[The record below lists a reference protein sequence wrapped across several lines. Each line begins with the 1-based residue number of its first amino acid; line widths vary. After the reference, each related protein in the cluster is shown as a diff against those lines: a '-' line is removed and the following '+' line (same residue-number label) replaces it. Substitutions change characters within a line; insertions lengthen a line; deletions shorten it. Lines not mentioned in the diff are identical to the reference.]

1 MTEPR
6 TRSLHDLCADAGI
19 AYGDAPDVVIRD
31 VVTDSRSVRDGSLF
45 IAIPGTQVDGREFID
60 QAIAAGAA
68 AIVTEQSGSASE
80 DVVGAVAGAA
90 ADSLS
95 RDSASNAARSRAQ
108 DAVPI
113 LMVENARIAVAHF
126 AAAWYGHPA
135 KRLRLLGITGTVG
148 KTSVLTIA
156 ETLLHASGAR
166 VASIGSLGLRIDGET
181 VEESSYT
188 VPEPLL
194 LHRWLAHAADAGC
207 ELVVMEVTSHALAQ
221 QRVAGLLFAAGAF
234 TNLVPLE
241 HAEFHGNFRNY
252 VAAKSKFFDH
262 LAPAAPL
269 AFNADDR
276 AVSRLVRERSL
287 RSIGCGAV
295 RTASVRIEDVRVS
308 AEGTEFVLNARRPI
322 PRTNARD
329 HVPFS
334 LPLELSLLGR
344 SNLLNVS
351 LGAALAL
358 SAGANV
364 SAAGQVL
371 PQLEAPRRRMQ
382 LLRTEPFLILDDT
395 VGHPDSVS
403 VVFETAG
410 QLEPRRV
417 HVVWAVRGRRGPRIN
432 RYNAEALAIWSRKV
446 PLESLAITRSTDVA
460 DGLNRVSGE
469 EYDAFLRPLRRA
481 GVQFVECSELRS
493 AIRKVLGRADGGDL
507 VLLLGAQGMNEGAAI
522 AEEWLRAP
530 VHDT

>member
-1 MTEPR
+1 MTEPQP
-6 TRSLHDLCADAGI
+6 RSLHDLCAAAGI
-19 AYGDAPDVVIRD
+19 ACGDAPDVLIRD
-31 VVTDSRSVRDGSLF
+31 VVTDSRSVRPGSLF
-45 IAIPGTQVDGREFID
+45 IAIPGTQVDGRQFID
-60 QAIAAGAA
+60 QAVAAGAS
-68 AIVTEQSGSASE
+68 AIVTEQDALAPDG
-80 DVVGAVAGAA
+80 VVDAVAGAA
-90 ADSLS
+90 ADGTSHEP
-95 RDSASNAARSRAQ
+95 ASNAIGSRGSHG
-108 DAVPI
+108 VPI
-113 LMVENARIAVAHF
+113 LTVHNARIAVAHL
-126 AAAWYGHPA
+126 AAAWYGQPA
-135 KRLRLLGITGTVG
+135 ERIRLLGITGTVG

-194 LHRWLAHAADAGC
+194 LHRWLAYAADEGC

-221 QRVAGLLFAAGAF
+221 HRVAGLHFAAGAF

-276 AVSRLVRERSL
+276 AVARLVRERSL
-287 RSIGCGAV
+287 RSIGCGAA
-295 RTASVRIEDVRVS
+295 RTASLRIEEVHVS
-308 AEGTEFVLNARRPI
+308 AAGTAFVLNARRPI
-322 PRTNARD
+322 PRTDARD
-329 HVPFS
+329 HVPFR

-351 LGAALAL
+351 LGTALAL

-364 SAAGQVL
+364 SAAGQLL
-371 PQLEAPRRRMQ
+371 PRLEAPRRRMQ
-382 LLRTEPFLILDDT
+382 LLRSEPFLVLDDT

-403 VVFETAG
+403 VVFETAA
-410 QLEPRRV
+410 QLEPERV

-446 PLESLAITRSTDVA
+446 PLVSLAITRSTDVA
-460 DGLNRVSGE
+460 DDLNRVSDE
-469 EYDAFLRPLRRA
+469 EYDAFRRPLRRA
-481 GVQFVECSELRS
+481 GVPFVECPELGS
-493 AIRKVLGRADGGDL
+493 AIRHVLARAGRGDL
-507 VLLLGAQGMNEGAAI
+507 VLLLGAQGMNPGAAI
-522 AEEWLRAP
+522 AEEWLRAAT
-530 VHDT
+530 DG